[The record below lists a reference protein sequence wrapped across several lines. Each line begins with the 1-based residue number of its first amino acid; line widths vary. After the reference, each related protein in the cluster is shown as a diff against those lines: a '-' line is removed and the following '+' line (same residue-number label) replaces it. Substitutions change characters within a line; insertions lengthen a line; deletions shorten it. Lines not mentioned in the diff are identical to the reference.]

1 MMPWKMKIGKSVFV
15 SSKKE
20 KEMETD
26 IMGSFDRPLF
36 DYNGDGKVD
45 GFETYVGLQIMASS
59 RQEAIALTGDD
70 AFYTR
75 RDDLEKDDELID
87 ELEMAGLDLDEI
99 ADMDADERREA
110 LEDAGLDPD
119 DYDDF

>member
-1 MMPWKMKIGKSVFV
+1 
-15 SSKKE
+15 
-20 KEMETD
+20 
-26 IMGSFDRPLF
+26 MGLF
-36 DYNGDGKVD
+36 DAPLLDFNGDGEAD
-45 GFETYVGLQIMASS
+45 GFETYVGLQMMASS

-70 AFYTR
+70 AFYIGS
-75 RDDLEKDDELID
+75 DILEDDDELED
-87 ELEMAGLDLDEI
+87 EMDGLDIDDF